1 MNTFITLIS
10 SQDYL
15 PAALVLNHSLKR
27 VQSKYPLVVALTK
40 NLATEENLTIFQ
52 QENIKVEIINCLK
65 YSDNIKQLV
74 NEKWK
79 YKSSVLNTASK
90 IDIFSL
96 KHYEKIIYLDVDT
109 LVLENIDDL
118 FDKYDG
124 SILWWNEPMSGLFV
138 IEPKNHDSLIYQNL
152 LPMALDGS
160 IIAAVFFVSKSNP
173 EYRISDKYMKNTMF
187 LNETKIIHYDL
198 AKKPFLMTAIEAK
211 EAVKKWPA
219 YALYFYYLIPFK
231 QKYNL

>member
-1 MNTFITLIS
+1 M
-10 SQDYL
+10 
-15 PAALVLNHSLKR
+15 
-27 VQSKYPLVVALTK
+27 
-40 NLATEENLTIFQ
+40 
-52 QENIKVEIINCLK
+52 
-65 YSDNIKQLV
+65 

-138 IEPKNHDSLIYQNL
+138 IEPKNHDSLIY
-152 LPMALDGS
+152 
-160 IIAAVFFVSKSNP
+160 
-173 EYRISDKYMKNTMF
+173 
-187 LNETKIIHYDL
+187 
-198 AKKPFLMTAIEAK
+198 
-211 EAVKKWPA
+211 
-219 YALYFYYLIPFK
+219 
-231 QKYNL
+231 

>member
-1 MNTFITLIS
+1 
-10 SQDYL
+10 
-15 PAALVLNHSLKR
+15 
-27 VQSKYPLVVALTK
+27 
-40 NLATEENLTIFQ
+40 
-52 QENIKVEIINCLK
+52 
-65 YSDNIKQLV
+65 
-74 NEKWK
+74 
-79 YKSSVLNTASK
+79 
-90 IDIFSL
+90 
-96 KHYEKIIYLDVDT
+96 
-109 LVLENIDDL
+109 
-118 FDKYDG
+118 
-124 SILWWNEPMSGLFV
+124 
-138 IEPKNHDSLIYQNL
+138 
-152 LPMALDGS
+152 MALDGS